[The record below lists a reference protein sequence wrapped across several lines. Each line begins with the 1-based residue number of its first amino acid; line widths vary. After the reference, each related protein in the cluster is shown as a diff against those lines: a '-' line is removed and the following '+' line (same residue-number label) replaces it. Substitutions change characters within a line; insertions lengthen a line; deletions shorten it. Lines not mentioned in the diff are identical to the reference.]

1 MSNRT
6 HYKLRDSIFHRKG
19 DNWTLTDETNYLDGL
34 GSWSRGTMRSRQQL
48 LQDYI
53 NTAHL
58 RQTSWIRDAVA
69 YAEKLLKLEY
79 GG

>member
-1 MSNRT
+1 MNNIT
-6 HYKLRDSIFHRKG
+6 QYQAVYERKG
-19 DNWTLTDETNYLDGL
+19 KCWTLVDEKIYLDGL
-34 GSWSRGTMRSRQQL
+34 GSWWPSTRKSRYDL
-48 LQDYI
+48 LKAYI

-69 YAEKLLKLEY
+69 YAEKLLKIEF